1 MHHQSAVAEQLPS
14 PAKEQYYAA
23 SLSTLYKLGRA
34 GLYGEGVE
42 CVETLAFD
50 DFSTK
55 VSEMLKTDEDYGE
68 FLDIDRSKQFRYEDG
83 KTRADDGTPMVEL
96 MENCKQALRE
106 EPSSV
111 FRDIEVVRAEG
122 DALVAETVDE
132 LKDGESLIAV
142 SVEPK
147 RQLAGPAS
155 KLWYKRGYRKG
166 LAYMQVY
173 SRSGNVVWTR
183 TLSIRNSDI
192 SALVS
197 IFAERGKVTPADV
210 DPNKFIRHMYRFRG
224 DPLEATIIAKG
235 MRSAHNDLVGTAD
248 ASVIVDGYL
257 EQPENET
264 FLRET
269 FHMYYP
275 AIANALVS
283 KQNHPALQQ
292 FASEAL
298 KTLSVEALDP
308 EVRRQLIRIAN
319 MSTFDDDMARSL
331 DATIPYAAKEH
342 LRLGLS
348 PLMPRKNH
356 VKGSSH
362 QSNSGEQLAPLR
374 QNAFEAVSHQDMQ
387 WLVLVALERGVV
399 AGRSGGG
406 CSGVNLATMDMES
419 ELNPLNPQDV
429 YGGKGGSRKSD
440 KLEDCEFISKSCPK
454 CGDKNVVTVCKNG
467 KYTHK
472 GKGCTS

>member
-1 MHHQSAVAEQLPS
+1 MYQHAAVAEQLPS
-14 PAKEQYYAA
+14 PTNEQCYAA
-23 SLSTLYKLGRA
+23 SLNTLYKLGRA
-34 GLYGEGVE
+34 GLSGEGVKG
-42 CVETLAFD
+42 VETVAFD
-50 DFSTK
+50 DFWTK
-55 VSEMLKTDEDYGE
+55 VAEMLKTDEDYGE
-68 FLDIDRSKQFRYEDG
+68 FLDIDRKKQFRYEDG
-83 KTRADDGTPMVEL
+83 KTRAADGTPMVTL
-96 MENCKQALRE
+96 VQNGLLSLGE
-106 EPSSV
+106 EPESILRSCETI
-111 FRDIEVVRAEG
+111 RGEG
-122 DALVAETVDE
+122 DIMVAETVDT
-132 LKDGESLIAV
+132 LQDGESLIAV

-147 RQLAGPAS
+147 RELAGPDG
-155 KLWYKRGYRKG
+155 KFWYGRGYRKG
-166 LAYMQVY
+166 LAFMQVY

-197 IFAERGKVTPADV
+197 IFAEKGKEIPVDV

-224 DPLEATIIAKG
+224 DPLEATIVAKG

-269 FHMYYP
+269 FHIYYP
-275 AIANALVS
+275 AIATALVS

-356 VKGSSH
+356 VKGRSH

-374 QNAFEAVSHQDMQ
+374 QHAFEAVSHLDMQ
-387 WLVLVALERGVV
+387 RLVLAALERGVV

-406 CSGVNLATMDMES
+406 CSGVNLAMMDIEGGVD
-419 ELNPLNPQDV
+419 LLNPQDV

-472 GKGCTS
+472 GKGCSS